1 MIQLLVKGLEKE
13 EKSDEIPPR
22 SWYCAGKKGFP
33 THNVQQWKLW
43 GGEAGEGGQGCGQA
57 SLLTCCWGWG
67 DLGIDHEFTQKC
79 L

>member
-22 SWYCAGKKGFP
+22 SWYCTGKKGFP

-43 GGEAGEGGQGCGQA
+43 GGEAGGGGRGMRA
-57 SLLTCCWGWG
+57 GLTPDLL
-67 DLGIDHEFTQKC
+67 LG
-79 L
+79 LGRLGS